1 MKGKQTNRM
10 ELTLL
15 ILILFLLVGCTG
27 SSSTPAPTL
36 TPEPTPTRT
45 TADDETWHACLSEA
59 MGLWGEAEADLR
71 QAQDRSLEDL
81 RGDEG
86 RCLVPLQIFEKLFRA
101 MKAMNACP
109 LPSNPKMCEA
119 DALFQEAVSEHV
131 WASDHFLLWCF
142 APPSEQ
148 EFHLQTMM
156 LYWSRGDSLWEEAMQ
171 LHISGVFE
179 PTVEGGSVSLN
190 CLRSIFISGTN
201 DVKDTL
207 DQGWASLGS
216 GDSDGFCSSATAA
229 QRQAITTGVALREC
243 PAPSDVALVEVRES
257 CQDVVD
263 QMSAAIENMLAFC
276 ETGDDP
282 YLDQALDQLEQYNEL
297 YDECLDA
304 LQTYP

>member
-1 MKGKQTNRM
+1 MANRL
-10 ELTLL
+10 ELTFL
-15 ILILFLLVGCTG
+15 ILILFLLAGCAG

-59 MGLWGEAEADLR
+59 MGLWDEEEAALL
-71 QAQDRSLEDL
+71 QAQERSLDDL
-81 RGDEG
+81 RGEDG
-86 RCLVPLQIFEKLFRA
+86 RCLVPLQISHNLFQA

-119 DALFQEAVSEHV
+119 DALFQEAVSEHMR
-131 WASDHFLLWCF
+131 ASDHFLLWCF
-142 APPSEQ
+142 APASEQ
-148 EFHLQTMM
+148 EFHWETMM

-179 PTVEGGSVSLN
+179 PTVEGDSVSLN
-190 CLRSIFISGTN
+190 CLRSIFITGTN

-207 DQGWASLGS
+207 DQGWASLRS
-216 GDSDGFCSSATAA
+216 GDSDAFCTSATAA
-229 QRQAITTGVALREC
+229 QRQAITTAAALLEC
-243 PAPSDVALVEVRES
+243 PAPSDVALVEARES
-257 CQDVVD
+257 CQDVLD
-263 QMSAAIENMLAFC
+263 QMSTAIDNMLAFC
-276 ETGDDP
+276 ETGDNP
-282 YLDQALDQLEQYNEL
+282 YLDQALDQLEQYNKL